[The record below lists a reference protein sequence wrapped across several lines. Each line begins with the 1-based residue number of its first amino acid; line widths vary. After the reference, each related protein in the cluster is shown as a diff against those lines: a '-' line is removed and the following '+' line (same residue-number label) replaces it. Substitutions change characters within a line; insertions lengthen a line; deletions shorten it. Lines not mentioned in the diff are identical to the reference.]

1 MIEPLNYFGI
11 SQNASRE
18 ELDKAY
24 EYLKKKNICDDD
36 SDSLSHDISENKL
49 KEIDEMYYQ
58 AIEYIKQGEARNGR
72 KPQTDEPQESA
83 MQPVAVNT
91 EKSSNE
97 SPNNGKNIYIAFE
110 NDYQRICNF
119 INIKHFPAAE
129 QLLKEYDLED
139 YAKWHYLY
147 ARLKF
152 TQGWMNEALEHY
164 KKAYEIEPN
173 NALYFRSYKNICD
186 MRDGKVKKHSNAAAI
201 GIAVGVGVFYAC
213 CQISPVIRDT
223 PCGDAI
229 GRNCTECAEESGCS
243 DLCLEPCDNAINSY
257 CDTLCHNCCGGCPG

>member
-1 MIEPLNYFGI
+1 MIGPLNYFGI
-11 SQNASRE
+11 SQDASRE

-58 AIEYIKQGEARNGR
+58 AVEYIENRKKPETEE
-72 KPQTDEPQESA
+72 KPQTVGQPQEPI
-83 MQPVAVNT
+83 MQPVVVNT

-97 SPNNGKNIYIAFE
+97 SSNNGKNIYIAFE

-152 TQGWMNEALEHY
+152 SQGWMNEALEHY

-173 NALYFRSYKNICD
+173 NDLYFRSYKNICD
-186 MRDGKVKKHSNAAAI
+186 MRDGKVKKHSDALAI
-201 GIAVGVGVFYAC
+201 GIAVGVGAFYAC
-213 CQISPVIRDT
+213 CQGLPVIMDDNFEGCVNT
-223 PCGDAI
+223 TGCG
-229 GRNCTECAEESGCS
+229 N
-243 DLCLEPCDNAINSY
+243 LCLEPCGNAVGSY
-257 CDTLCHNCCGGCPG
+257 CNTLYYNCYNC